1 MIDDLIDVAEPVAEA
16 AGELALAIG
25 GSAEKE
31 EREKRKKKKHR
42 LVAPIIGIILIL
54 GLLYLQF
61 WRWGLFKEFSLVID
75 EVGYV
80 GAIISLA
87 GAVGILLIF
96 GLFMLFKERQKK
108 KNKPLKRIYFLLVFS
123 LLSTAMVVYLN
134 YEDFNFSEPLKTIP
148 LIAFIFG
155 ITLMFIMLFDRM
167 KKRKLHGIVHLGNA
181 ILMRIAIP
189 MMPVWIIFLGAM
201 SGKYNY
207 PSVFLMEVNKSLGST
222 GGAIGGAIGGGFH
235 NIIYKIVEKI
245 FNVGVN
251 RPDLW
256 ICLTIA
262 ILLILIYWAFREAFF
277 SEKWPYGCEDD
288 PEESEEAQYFI
299 DETDDKFLSKEDLA
313 AFSKGKLRLNKTYL
327 DKLKKKEEDEL
338 NKMKGGN

>member
-1 MIDDLIDVAEPVAEA
+1 MIKD
-16 AGELALAIG
+16 EL
-25 GSAEKE
+25 
-31 EREKRKKKKHR
+31 
-42 LVAPIIGIILIL
+42 
-54 GLLYLQF
+54 
-61 WRWGLFKEFSLVID
+61 
-75 EVGYV
+75 
-80 GAIISLA
+80 
-87 GAVGILLIF
+87 
-96 GLFMLFKERQKK
+96 
-108 KNKPLKRIYFLLVFS
+108 
-123 LLSTAMVVYLN
+123 
-134 YEDFNFSEPLKTIP
+134 NFSEPLKTIP

-155 ITLMFIMLFDRM
+155 IILMFIMLFDKM
-167 KKRKLHGIVHLGNA
+167 KKRKLYGIVHLGNA

-201 SGKYNY
+201 SSKYNY
-207 PSVFLMEVNKSLGST
+207 TSVFLIEVNKSLGLN
-222 GGAIGGAIGGGFH
+222 GELIGGVIGVGF
-235 NIIYKIVEKI
+235 YKVIEKI

-262 ILLILIYWAFREAFF
+262 ILLVLIYWAFREAFF

-288 PEESEEAQYFI
+288 PEGSKESQYFI

-338 NKMKGGN
+338 NKLKGGN